1 MNEVFVAICILAVI
15 IGGFAFI
22 AWSEINK

>member
-1 MNEVFVAICILAVI
+1 MSEVLIAILILGLI

>member
-1 MNEVFVAICILAVI
+1 MSEVLLAILILGLI

-22 AWSEINK
+22 AWSEMNK